1 MGAVRVSTRFGVVAL
16 DFVRLRHL
24 GQAATWQKP
33 PRAGTTLVGDYLWSH
48 HQKNGLP
55 SGGVH
60 QVVLVITT
68 TTPGGG
74 NHTAEGPGP
83 APVGFRRVVALR

>member
-1 MGAVRVSTRFGVVAL
+1 MGAVRVSTRFGV
-16 DFVRLRHL
+16 DFVCL
-24 GQAATWQKP
+24 